1 MLVNSKKRAKSV
13 VRAFQGLIGSPVAT
27 AEARRKADRERKAEA
42 RKKRADA
49 RTKVKREFEFQR
61 KLDALT
67 ARSWPGGHDEFAAA
81 MSALVEQYSDLG
93 SKAGDTQPLNIV
105 NGRVVDSRIP
115 KMSDGLSVDTGW
127 TGCLNSTLLVSGGY
141 DSKNISN
148 VRAAHERD
156 RDGHRVKPEGI
167 SAKHDDKSIGVK
179 LGKNWKHFDRTA
191 PKFQVNLGSDSES
204 YKLTP
209 KQIDLE
215 KLIKTPKVRA
225 ELDAKREAE
234 RFNWVSPQQ
243 HKAEADAARRQSDE
257 WLRRKAEAEK
267 TTQVVENTSSEAGN
281 TIDEKEQ
288 ILPAVSAATD
298 HT

>member
-1 MLVNSKKRAKSV
+1 VD
-13 VRAFQGLIGSPVAT
+13 T

-67 ARSWPGGHDEFAAA
+67 ARSWPGGHDEFAVA
-81 MSALVEQYSDLG
+81 MSALIEQYSDLDG
-93 SKAGDTQPLNIV
+93 KAADTQPLNIV
-105 NGRVVDSRIP
+105 DGRVVDSRIP

-127 TGCLNSTLLVSGGY
+127 SGCLNTTLLVSGGY
-141 DSKNISN
+141 DSRQIDR
-148 VRAAHERD
+148 VRAAGERD
-156 RDGHRVKPEGI
+156 GQQVKPEGI

-179 LGKNWKHFDRTA
+179 LGKNWKHIDRTA
-191 PKFQVNLGSDSES
+191 PKFQVNLGSDSEC

-225 ELDAKREAE
+225 ELDAKWEAE
-234 RFNWVSPQQ
+234 RSNWVSPQQ
-243 HKAEADAARRQSDE
+243 HKAEAEAARRQSDE

-267 TTQVVENTSSEAGN
+267 TTQVVENTSAQAGN

-288 ILPAVSAATD
+288 ILPAVSAAT
-298 HT
+298 T

>member
-1 MLVNSKKRAKSV
+1 MISKKPAL
-13 VRAFQGLIGSPVAT
+13 RAFQGLAGSPVDT

-67 ARSWPGGHDEFAAA
+67 ARSWLGGHDEFAAA
-81 MSALVEQYSDLG
+81 MSALVEQYSDL
-93 SKAGDTQPLNIV
+93 
-105 NGRVVDSRIP
+105 RVVDNRIP

-127 TGCLNSTLLVSGGY
+127 SGCLNTTLLVSGGY
-141 DSKNISN
+141 DSRQIDR
-148 VRAAHERD
+148 VRAAGERD
-156 RDGHRVKPEGI
+156 GQQVKPEGI

-179 LGKNWKHFDRTA
+179 LGKNWKHIDRTA
-191 PKFQVNLGSDSES
+191 PKFQVKLGSDSES

-288 ILPAVSAATD
+288 ILPAVSAAT
-298 HT
+298 T